1 MFSKK
6 VFVFIFPL
14 LFFPITFAGL
24 DTFLAVHLWGNV
36 IQSVISKGNGCDL
49 DSVAA
54 QMCNYTT
61 VCLAMKIHFK

>member
-6 VFVFIFPL
+6 LFLLIFHL
-14 LFFPITFAGL
+14 LFCPLAFAGL
-24 DTFLAVHLWGNV
+24 DTLLAAQLWSNI

-61 VCLAMKIHFK
+61 VCFANENPF